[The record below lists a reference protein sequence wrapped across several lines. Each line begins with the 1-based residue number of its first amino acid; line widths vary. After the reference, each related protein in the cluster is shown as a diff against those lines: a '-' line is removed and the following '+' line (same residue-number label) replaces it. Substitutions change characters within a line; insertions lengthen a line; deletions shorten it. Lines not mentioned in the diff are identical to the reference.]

1 MYKDMQYEKLL
12 QMMEMALGP
21 RPKHVLK
28 PVEVRESD
36 LAGEERHPG
45 PVLEDEPL
53 KQAEEQEQSQE
64 EGEDEEQD
72 DGEGEEEEAEEDEE
86 EEEEEELKKPRP
98 SSSSN
103 AGPRAAKP
111 PPETASPPKINTWDG
126 VPSPA
131 TKENA
136 RTESPE
142 EALPKILFFT
152 KAQKALNTLPKN
164 PKTLNLKNP
173 KTLKPDSTCCCQIL
187 IMLQLSHGPCLYIGE
202 ANRPERQV
210 QSCPAVEV
218 RTAPVLATIR
228 HCLQPM
234 TYIFLVEVCMAS
246 SALIN

>member
-1 MYKDMQYEKLL
+1 MVVSWKNLDNVWRACKASQTPMYKDMQYEKLL

-45 PVLEDEPL
+45 PVLEDESL
-53 KQAEEQEQSQE
+53 KQTQEQEQSEE

-72 DGEGEEEEAEEDEE
+72 DQEGEEEEAEEDEE
-86 EEEEEELKKPRP
+86 EEEEEELKKPLP

-111 PPETASPPKINTWDG
+111 PPETASPPKINTWNG

-142 EALPKILFFT
+142 EALPKILFF
-152 KAQKALNTLPKN
+152 
-164 PKTLNLKNP
+164 
-173 KTLKPDSTCCCQIL
+173 
-187 IMLQLSHGPCLYIGE
+187 H
-202 ANRPERQV
+202 
-210 QSCPAVEV
+210 
-218 RTAPVLATIR
+218 
-228 HCLQPM
+228 
-234 TYIFLVEVCMAS
+234 
-246 SALIN
+246 